1 MPRPF
6 QGFRIVKP
14 RTENQLLAADA
25 WGRCRPDNVTA
36 ILPRDL
42 GLPSDSWW
50 IKPGNFAEL
59 ARREQK
65 RMELSRFGRMSG
77 DAVL

>member
-1 MPRPF
+1 MPRPY

-25 WGRCRPDNVTA
+25 WGRCQPDSVTA

-42 GLPSDSWW
+42 GLPVDSWW
-50 IKPGNFAEL
+50 TQPGDFAAL

-65 RMELSRFGRMSG
+65 RMELSKFGRTMG
-77 DAVL
+77 DHVL